1 MKPTVILAAVRVY
14 PSQADSVGVSLRSQG
29 TQTRVRSL
37 DVWQMK
43 NVDEDTR

>member
-29 TQTRVRSL
+29 TETQVRSL
-37 DVWQMK
+37 DAWRMK
-43 NVDEDTR
+43 NIYEASR